1 MVGSSAIM
9 LKTITAQMLEGMDWE
24 NNRSAIAQLISQMLP
39 IESLVPDVYEDWR
52 PVVRDA
58 VAFVAAHLSR
68 ERLVPKLIEQAQL
81 PPDHPLEKRLII
93 LIERMPSLQKIG
105 QTLARNR
112 NLDPEF
118 RTELSRLEN
127 GIHDVAVGDIRG
139 AIEKELGSR
148 FSEYAIEI
156 DREILAEASVS
167 AVIGFSWL
175 DPGIG
180 RRREGVFKVLK
191 PYVAADFSEELEILS
206 GLAQYFDSHRAEY
219 GLSEVKL
226 SKVFEDVRR
235 LLEKEVQ
242 FTNEQTNLKSA
253 ARRYAK
259 VSGVRVPRLIEELS
273 TPVCTA
279 MGVERGEKITEVFR
293 ATSELDHR
301 RKVATRLIEAL
312 VAIPL
317 LSPRPDS
324 VFHADPHAG
333 NLFVD
338 PRTQDLLLFDWALTE
353 SLSRSERRAI
363 LLLITAVT
371 LRDKR
376 LITRAVAK
384 LGEGEVSTMNK
395 EVQRFVGGLSP
406 LSIAGVTDALTLVDR
421 LIHAGIEFSS
431 SLVIYRKMLFTLDG
445 VLNDV
450 MPGMRMDPTLAWY
463 VTRQR
468 ANSSP
473 GMTRLTQA
481 EAVKFDFPLS
491 RFDQLIAAWSAQ
503 FFLIRTAMQTGRQIR
518 RFGFRKLRKLVT
530 GVARPR

>member
-1 MVGSSAIM
+1 
-9 LKTITAQMLEGMDWE
+9 
-24 NNRSAIAQLISQMLP
+24 
-39 IESLVPDVYEDWR
+39 
-52 PVVRDA
+52 
-58 VAFVAAHLSR
+58 
-68 ERLVPKLIEQAQL
+68 
-81 PPDHPLEKRLII
+81 
-93 LIERMPSLQKIG
+93 MPSLQKIG

-127 GIHDVAVGDIRG
+127 GIHDVAVDDIRG

-191 PYVAADFSEELEILS
+191 PHVAANFSEELDILS

-226 SKVFEDVRR
+226 SKVFEDVRG
-235 LLEKEVQ
+235 LLEREVQ
-242 FTNEQTNLKSA
+242 FATEQTTLKSA
-253 ARRYAK
+253 ARRFAK
-259 VSGVRVPRLIEELS
+259 VSGIRVPRLIEELS
-273 TPVCTA
+273 TPNCTA
-279 MGVERGEKITEVFR
+279 MGVERGEKVTEVFR
-293 ATSELDHR
+293 ATSQQAQR

-317 LSPRPDS
+317 LSPQPDS

-333 NLFVD
+333 SLNLFVD

-371 LRDKR
+371 LRDRR

-384 LGEGEVSTMNK
+384 LGEGELSTMNK
-395 EVQRFVGGLSP
+395 EVQRFVDGLSP
-406 LSIAGVTDALTLVDR
+406 FFDCRGDRCTDSGGSADTRRDRVFVSARDISEDAL
-421 LIHAGIEFSS
+421 H
-431 SLVIYRKMLFTLDG
+431 
-445 VLNDV
+445 
-450 MPGMRMDPTLAWY
+450 P
-463 VTRQR
+463 
-468 ANSSP
+468 
-473 GMTRLTQA
+473 
-481 EAVKFDFPLS
+481 
-491 RFDQLIAAWSAQ
+491 
-503 FFLIRTAMQTGRQIR
+503 
-518 RFGFRKLRKLVT
+518 
-530 GVARPR
+530 